1 DSRRNIMLTV
11 LKDEC
16 KKMNLE
22 YIKDEG
28 NNSEILEKIV
38 ELTFVNKG
46 KASVIAMQDLLGI
59 GKEGRMNF
67 PSTLSTLNWSW
78 RMKKEDFLNKKEK
91 ISALLTKCVDEV
103 EKM

>member
-1 DSRRNIMLTV
+1 MLTV

-16 KKMNLE
+16 KKMNLK